1 MLLEFLCLLNV
12 RIYFCLKSAKL
23 WLEFR
28 IKFNWY
34 SMRSFQRA
42 MVEFNNLRI
51 YFTFRGFNRVSM
63 SKISSP
69 PIQMESWSSCLGG
82 GIFSVSQEIVYS
94 FKLFFDLFW
103 NNIWP
108 MYHSLDK
115 RFTIIF
121 FTIIGLRLSFTS
133 QIVSHCV
140 PDMNFFII
148 PSIIL
153 SQWELSMIELPKLI
167 LLAFFD
173 SLKVVLVN
181 MMKTQMKKDKQY
193 FCLTNSRS
201 KKDGVKPSQL
211 FLMCCIWT
219 WFHIWWC
226 QQNWVLQVFLK

>member
-1 MLLEFLCLLNV
+1 MSWARISSIDVGIGKLLLVKFNQKLNNWIKRSFFFLEFLCLLNL
-12 RIYFCLKSAKL
+12 RIYFCLKSAKP

-148 PSIIL
+148 PSLIL
-153 SQWELSMIELPKLI
+153 SQLELSMIELPKLTPNI
-167 LLAFFD
+167 LMQ
-173 SLKVVLVN
+173 N
-181 MMKTQMKKDKQY
+181 
-193 FCLTNSRS
+193 
-201 KKDGVKPSQL
+201 L
-211 FLMCCIWT
+211 FHLS
-219 WFHIWWC
+219 
-226 QQNWVLQVFLK
+226 

>member
-1 MLLEFLCLLNV
+1 MSWARISSIDVGIGKLLLVKFNQKLNNWIKRSFFFLEFLCLLNL
-12 RIYFCLKSAKL
+12 RIYFCLKSAKP

-82 GIFSVSQEIVYS
+82 GIFSVSEEIVYS

-121 FTIIGLRLSFTS
+121 LRLLAY
-133 QIVSHCV
+133 
-140 PDMNFFII
+140 DY
-148 PSIIL
+148 L
-153 SQWELSMIELPKLI
+153 LP
-167 LLAFFD
+167 
-173 SLKVVLVN
+173 LK
-181 MMKTQMKKDKQY
+181 
-193 FCLTNSRS
+193 
-201 KKDGVKPSQL
+201 
-211 FLMCCIWT
+211 
-219 WFHIWWC
+219 
-226 QQNWVLQVFLK
+226 